1 MSTLPA
7 GHYKLV
13 HMAQMFY
20 PAKEI
25 ETTLKAMLDKT
36 WEQYAKGKASF
47 EGKLHSVLLLICT
60 INRTEPIY
68 FVYLVQTCL
77 PNVT

>member
-36 WEQYAKGKASF
+36 WEQYAKGK
-47 EGKLHSVLLLICT
+47 LHSVLLLICT